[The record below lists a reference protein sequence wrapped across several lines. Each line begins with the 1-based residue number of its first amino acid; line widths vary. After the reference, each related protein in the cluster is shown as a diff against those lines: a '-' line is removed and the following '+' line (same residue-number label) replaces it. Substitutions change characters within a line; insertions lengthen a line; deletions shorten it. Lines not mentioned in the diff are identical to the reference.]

1 MYSVI
6 ETQKGKPCLLFN
18 GYRYLKDRTRNNN
31 VYWRC
36 ENRSNCSGRATQED
50 NSAPILTAP
59 HSHEPDEKRNACE
72 EFRTKLKRRIRD
84 EPLSVRKLFRSKL
97 ISAQT
102 TNPSGVSIL
111 PQFLEIKNSLYDTKN
126 ETYPRLPKLIDDVK
140 IEGML
145 YLGSFL

>member
-50 NSAPILTAP
+50 NSAPISTAP

-84 EPLSVRKLFRSKL
+84 EPLSVRKLFRSEL

-102 TNPSGVSIL
+102 TNGI
-111 PQFLEIKNSLYDTKN
+111 I
-126 ETYPRLPKLIDDVK
+126 
-140 IEGML
+140 G
-145 YLGSFL
+145 